1 MLVMTT
7 KRSSRRRLLTA
18 DLLYSSLLIVL
29 VYVTM
34 LNGFVYDAYWSEK
47 IERAFGLLD
56 QLQPKELGLAISDA
70 DYYDWGLSVCD
81 ASSRFLTSW
90 SGLSFYAISILILL
104 LHLLPLLFVR
114 SRYLY
119 LITFALDACYWGI
132 YLYAFGWLSRYL
144 VEEPPVQKDSSS
156 CFGSMSSSSAGI
168 SAKSAYFE

>member
-1 MLVMTT
+1 MTT

-56 QLQPKELGLAISDA
+56 QLQPKELGLAISDV
-70 DYYDWGLSVCD
+70 DYYDWGLNVCD
-81 ASSRFLTSW
+81 ASSWFLTSW
-90 SGLSFYAISILILL
+90 SGPSFYAISILILL
-104 LHLLPLLFVR
+104 LHLSPLLFVR

-119 LITFALDACYWGI
+119 
-132 YLYAFGWLSRYL
+132 AFGWGAVRYPFYGFFPAIRLVPASFLLMLGVRLSQYRML
-144 VEEPPVQKDSSS
+144 FRV
-156 CFGSMSSSSAGI
+156 A
-168 SAKSAYFE
+168 